1 MNLVIVESPA
11 KAKTINKYLGNN
23 YIVLASYGH
32 IRDLPSKNGSVD
44 PENNF
49 KMEWEIDSF
58 SKKYLKE
65 ITDAAKISTKI
76 ILATDPDREGEA
88 IAWHVKEYLSEKK
101 LIKDK
106 HVERVVFNEITK
118 KAVIYG
124 IENPRQ
130 IEQLLVDAYMARRAL
145 DYLVGFNIS
154 PLLWTKL
161 PGSKSAG
168 RVQSVALRLITER
181 EHDIELFNP
190 EEFWTLS
197 VRFNDN
203 NKNSLLTSITQI
215 NNQKI
220 EKFSFK
226 NKEEIDKA
234 INYVRVMKFQ
244 INDISSKIINRNPS
258 APFTTST
265 LQQVSSGKLG
275 FGASRTMQIAQ
286 KLYQGI
292 EIDGETIGL
301 ITYMRTDGT
310 NISSDAID
318 TFRKY
323 INTEFGEKYVP
334 DKAVNYSGKKAKNA
348 QEAHEAIRPT
358 DVMRAPET
366 VKKYLSPDQ
375 HKLYDLIWC
384 RALSSQ
390 MESAQF
396 DRNTITITSKDNKT
410 ICKASGSVIKFDGF
424 LKIMKDNKKD
434 GEEDILP
441 KMNKG
446 PINIEALLDE
456 QHFTQ
461 PLPRYSEASLV
472 KKLEELGIGRPSTYA
487 SIISTISNR
496 GYAEAINKRF
506 HPTDR
511 GKLISA
517 FLEKLFSKYV
527 DYNFTAELENQLD
540 DITTGKEGWLK
551 VLELFWKDFSNNVS
565 EVKEKRT
572 REVLDLLN
580 DSLGALIFDKDING
594 KIVRKCQLCETGSLS
609 LKNSFRGG
617 AFIGCSNYPDC
628 KFTRPLS
635 KAKAAAQSQLT
646 EPKFIGKHE
655 NGNDMYLKN
664 GRFGPYIQYEKNE
677 EIDIEEVVVGIKKK
691 KTKKKTSK
699 ENNNFKNISIPKGV
713 TLDSI
718 DLDRA
723 KFLCSL
729 PKNLGINPENQ
740 KEITLN
746 SGRFGPY
753 LKCENKSSRIE
764 NVEEIF
770 SIGLNRAITLIAEAK
785 PGRISAS
792 IIKDLGEHPEDKKPV
807 RVMKGQY
814 GPYIKYKSLNATI
827 PEEKDPTDLTM
838 EEALI
843 LIEKR
848 REYDKSKK
856 KKKFKEKKKG
866 KQ

>member
-1 MNLVIVESPA
+1 MNLVVVESPA
-11 KAKTINKYLGNN
+11 KAKTINKYLGDN

-44 PENNF
+44 PDNNF
-49 KMEWEIDSF
+49 KMEWEVDSF

-65 ITDAAKISTKI
+65 IADAAKISSKI

-88 IAWHVKEYLSEKK
+88 IAWHVKEYLNEKK
-101 LIKDK
+101 LIEDK

-118 KAVIYG
+118 KAVIHG

-130 IEQLLVDAYMARRAL
+130 IEPLLVNAYMARRAL

-154 PLLWTKL
+154 PILWTKL

-168 RVQSVALRLITER
+168 RVQSVALKLITER
-181 EHDIELFNP
+181 EHEIELFDP
-190 EEFWTLS
+190 QEFWTLS
-197 VRFNDN
+197 IKFSDN
-203 NKNSLLTSITQI
+203 NNNLLLSSITQLDGL
-215 NNQKI
+215 KI

-226 NKEEIDKA
+226 NKTEINKA
-234 INYVRVMKFQ
+234 IEDVKSKKFE
-244 INDISSKIINRNPS
+244 ITDISSKVVNRNPS
-258 APFTTST
+258 GPFTTST
-265 LQQVSSGKLG
+265 LQQVASGRLG

-292 EIDGETIGL
+292 EMEGETIGL

-310 NISSDAID
+310 NLSSEAID
-318 TFRKY
+318 SFRLY
-323 INTEFGEKYVP
+323 IKDQFGIEYLP
-334 DKAVNYSGKKAKNA
+334 DEPLNYAGKKAKNA

-358 DVMRAPET
+358 DIMRAPST

-375 HKLYDLIWC
+375 NKLYDLIWC

-390 MESAQF
+390 MESAKF
-396 DRNTITITSKDNKT
+396 DRNTITLSSGDNETK
-410 ICKASGSVIKFDGF
+410 CKASGSVIKFDGF

-434 GEEDILP
+434 DDEEILP
-441 KMNKG
+441 EMSKG
-446 PINIEALLDE
+446 PVNIEALLDE

-461 PLPRYSEASLV
+461 PPPRYSEASLV

-487 SIISTISNR
+487 SIISVISTR

-527 DYNFTAELENQLD
+527 DYNFTASLENQLD
-540 DITTGKEGWLK
+540 DITTGKEGWIK
-551 VLELFWKDFSNNVS
+551 VLEMFWKDFNQNVLV
-565 EVKEKRT
+565 VKEKRT

-580 DSLGALIFDKDING
+580 DSLGSLIFERGKDGNID
-594 KIVRKCQLCETGSLS
+594 RKCQLCDSGFLS

-635 KAKAAAQSQLT
+635 KSKAAAQSQLA

-664 GRFGPYIQYEKNE
+664 GRFGPYIQYETIKEITE
-677 EIDIEEVVVGIKKK
+677 EIIEIKKKKK
-691 KTKKKTSK
+691 KTKKKKTVK
-699 ENNNFKNISIPKGV
+699 EDNNLKNISIPKGI
-713 TLDSI
+713 TIESI

-740 KEITLN
+740 KDIILN

-753 LKCENKSSRIE
+753 LKCENKSARIE

-785 PGRISAS
+785 PGRMSSS

-807 RVMKGQY
+807 RIMKGQY

-827 PEEKDPTDLTM
+827 PEEKDPLELNM
-838 EEALI
+838 EGALI

-848 REYDKSKK
+848 KEYDKNKSNKK
-856 KKKFKEKKKG
+856 KKKK
-866 KQ
+866 

>member
-11 KAKTINKYLGNN
+11 KAKTINKYLGDQ

-49 KMEWEIDSF
+49 KMLWEVDSF

-65 ITDAAKISTKI
+65 ITDAAKDSSKI

-88 IAWHVKEYLSEKK
+88 IAWHVKEFLKEKK
-101 LIKDK
+101 LLKDK

-118 KAVIYG
+118 KAVTYG
-124 IENPRQ
+124 IDNPRK
-130 IEQLLVDAYMARRAL
+130 IEPLLVDAYMARRAL

-154 PLLWTKL
+154 PILWTKL

-168 RVQSVALRLITER
+168 RVQSVALKLITER
-181 EHDIELFNP
+181 EHEIELFNP
-190 EEFWTLS
+190 DEFWTLK
-197 VRFNDN
+197 VNFKDN
-203 NKNSLLTSITQI
+203 NNNLLTSNLFQL
-215 NNQKI
+215 NNEKI

-226 NKEEIDKA
+226 NQNEIYKAKELIQTK
-234 INYVRVMKFQ
+234 KFS
-244 INDISSKIINRNPS
+244 ITDISSKTVNRNPS
-258 APFTTST
+258 GPFTTST
-265 LQQVSSGKLG
+265 LQQVASGKLG

-292 EIDGETIGL
+292 EIEGETIGL

-310 NISSDAID
+310 NISKDAVD
-318 TFRKY
+318 LFRNFINSEYGKKY
-323 INTEFGEKYVP
+323 LP
-334 DKAVNYSGKKAKNA
+334 DNAINYSGKKAKNA

-358 DVMRAPET
+358 DIIRSPNKI
-366 VKKYLSPDQ
+366 KKYLSPDQ

-390 MESAQF
+390 MQSAQF
-396 DRNTITITSKDNKT
+396 DRNTITITSDDQGT
-410 ICKASGSVIKFDGF
+410 VCKASGSVIKFDGF
-424 LKIMKDNKKD
+424 LKLIKENKKD
-434 GEEDILP
+434 DDEYILP
-441 KMNKG
+441 EMSNG
-446 PINIEALLDE
+446 PINIEKLIDE

-461 PLPRYSEASLV
+461 PPPRYSEASLV

-487 SIISTISNR
+487 SIISVISTR
-496 GYAEAINKRF
+496 GYVESINKRF

-511 GKLISA
+511 GKLITA

-527 DYNFTAELENQLD
+527 DYNFTAGLEDQLD
-540 DITTGKEGWLK
+540 NITTGKEGWIK
-551 VLELFWKDFSNNVS
+551 VLEMFWKDFNQNVT

-572 REVLDLLN
+572 REVLDMLN
-580 DSLGALIFDKDING
+580 DSLGSLIFERDNDGNIN
-594 KIVRKCQLCETGSLS
+594 RKCKLCNDGSLS

-635 KAKAAAQSQLT
+635 KVKAAQQESLA

-655 NGNDMYLKN
+655 NGNDMYLKI
-664 GRFGPYIQYEKNE
+664 GRFGPYIQYE
-677 EIDIEEVVVGIKKK
+677 IIPDQIEEPVKKK
-691 KTKKKTSK
+691 KVKKKKNDK
-699 ENNNFKNISIPKGV
+699 ENSNVKNISIPKGI
-713 TLDSI
+713 SI
-718 DLDRA
+718 ELVDLEKA

-729 PKNLGINPENQ
+729 PKSLGVNPSNNA
-740 KEITLN
+740 EIFLN

-753 LKCENKSSRIE
+753 LKCENKSARLE

-770 SIGLNRAITLIAEAK
+770 SIGLNRAITLIADAK
-785 PGRISAS
+785 PGRMSSS

-827 PEEKDPTDLTM
+827 PEEKDPTELTM
-838 EEALI
+838 EDALI

-848 REYDKSKK
+848 REYDRGKK
-856 KKKFKEKKKG
+856 KKKKGKKK
-866 KQ
+866 